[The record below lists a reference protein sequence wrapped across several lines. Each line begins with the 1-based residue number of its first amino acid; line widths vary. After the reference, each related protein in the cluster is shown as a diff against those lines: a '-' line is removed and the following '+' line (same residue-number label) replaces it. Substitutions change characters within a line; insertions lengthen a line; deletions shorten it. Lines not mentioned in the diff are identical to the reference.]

1 MTPTLLS
8 VGFIVF
14 ASLWIVRGL
23 AVHVRLL
30 FQIAL
35 TPVIGATIVIENGD
49 VYAVVGGFGRD
60 RMLIIISGKLGVLV
74 MLFIR

>member
-1 MTPTLLS
+1 M
-8 VGFIVF
+8 
-14 ASLWIVRGL
+14 RGL

-30 FQIAL
+30 FHIAL

-60 RMLIIISGKLGVLV
+60 KIFISISGELGVLV

>member
-1 MTPTLLS
+1 M
-8 VGFIVF
+8 F
-14 ASLWIVRGL
+14 ASLWIVKGL

-30 FQIAL
+30 FQIAF
-35 TPVIGATIVIENGD
+35 TPVVGATIVIENGD

-60 RMLIIISGKLGVLV
+60 NILIIINGELGVLV